1 MRTSPLVGMLIEYDS
16 SGVVVF
22 VAFRLS
28 DRVMVMELIVVL
40 LLVLDGSKA
49 AFLG

>member
-16 SGVVVF
+16 SGAVVF
-22 VAFRLS
+22 VAFRLP